1 MLRQTKYK
9 ITIYALAGLILLTL
23 LGFWLYWAS
32 AQARDYRRLA
42 DLKVWQ
48 NILSDYYAQNGTY
61 RVPDCGAGETLSRC
75 LKAAAGRWAINN
87 IDDPI
92 NISPYRYAVANLS
105 DDDYEISFSLE
116 AGIGGL
122 APGQYLWTKGG
133 VKR

>member
-61 RVPDCGAGETLSRC
+61 RVPDCGAGE
-75 LKAAAGRWAINN
+75 
-87 IDDPI
+87 
-92 NISPYRYAVANLS
+92 
-105 DDDYEISFSLE
+105 
-116 AGIGGL
+116 
-122 APGQYLWTKGG
+122 
-133 VKR
+133 